1 VAGVWLG
8 IGTSPAALVLGASL
22 AERHQGALPWPVIAV
37 GAVVALALLLGQGR
51 IGLAPPHGDGGT
63 LAQVLPEYLTRPQRT
78 LVGWLLVAA
87 MAGWLAFNAGLG
99 GAALAALTGTAPAI
113 GVAAFGLPLLLLAL
127 SGMSRWNA
135 VAVIATASA
144 LVLVVQVAVV
154 AVRHPSAQVPLTSD
168 LGPPL
173 LALADIGALVGY
185 VAVFSVRGPDFTA
198 RMRGRADLVVCVAL
212 LMVPLLLVTTAGA
225 LLWWTTGTTDLV
237 VELERSPAGTALV
250 AVAMVAPALTAFFSG
265 GLALESVTPW
275 SFRVGVLVVAVPGL
289 LLGAIGLHQ
298 RMLGLLVVLGAA
310 LPSLVVPM
318 AVEARARRRGAEPR
332 IVPAWTWLPA
342 SMVAVLLTAI
352 GVAWTPVLGLAL
364 AAAATVTWRQLG
376 RAR

>member
-1 VAGVWLG
+1 
-8 IGTSPAALVLGASL
+8 
-22 AERHQGALPWPVIAV
+22 
-37 GAVVALALLLGQGR
+37 
-51 IGLAPPHGDGGT
+51 
-63 LAQVLPEYLTRPQRT
+63 
-78 LVGWLLVAA
+78 VAA
-87 MAGWLAFNAGLG
+87 
-99 GAALAALTGTAPAI
+99 
-113 GVAAFGLPLLLLAL
+113 
-127 SGMSRWNA
+127 
-135 VAVIATASA
+135 
-144 LVLVVQVAVV
+144 
-154 AVRHPSAQVPLTSD
+154 RHPSVQIPLTSD

-173 LALADIGALVGY
+173 LALVDIGALVGC

-212 LMVPLLLVTTAGA
+212 LMVPMLLVMTVGA

-289 LLGAIGLHQ
+289 LLGAIGLQH
-298 RMLGLLVVLGAA
+298 RMLELLVVLGAA
-310 LPSLVVPM
+310 LPSLIVPM

-364 AAAATVTWRQLG
+364 AAAATVAWRRLG
-376 RAR
+376 RARWRRPSWLARRGAARAGVAQRAHRSMMPAQARVSGSRDSPRSRP